1 MDVAS
6 FIEETL
12 LGLAGIPQIV
22 DSMVNVEGPVA
33 DGFGFVD
40 DALYL
45 HFYFNERTG
54 TTAFALIQS
63 DERVWG
69 IDCDNRR
76 GWHLHPVGAAQ
87 RHEPSD
93 PKTIGEIMG
102 LIAAA
107 LEAIV
112 SSAS

>member
-1 MDVAS
+1 VDVAS

-12 LGLAGIPQIV
+12 LGLAGIPQFV

-63 DERVWG
+63 DERAWG
-69 IDCDNRR
+69 IDYDNRR

-102 LIAAA
+102 LVAVA

-112 SSAS
+112 SSTD